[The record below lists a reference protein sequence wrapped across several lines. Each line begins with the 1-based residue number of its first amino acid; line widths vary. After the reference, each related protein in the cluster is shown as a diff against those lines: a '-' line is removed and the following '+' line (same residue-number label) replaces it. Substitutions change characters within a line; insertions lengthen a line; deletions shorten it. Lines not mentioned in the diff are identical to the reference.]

1 MKKTILY
8 LFVWLSAISCS
19 KDISSSEY
27 AKSMLV
33 DKIWFLN
40 YSIQN
45 DQIKSFIGKS
55 TYFISFS
62 NDGTTKDADGLF
74 GNFLIEEKNKI
85 LSLHINAITQS
96 YIKANY
102 SYRIENI
109 SSDNLMVSY
118 IQEGHAIK
126 KIFSPTH

>member
-1 MKKTILY
+1 
-8 LFVWLSAISCS
+8 
-19 KDISSSEY
+19 
-27 AKSMLV
+27 MLV